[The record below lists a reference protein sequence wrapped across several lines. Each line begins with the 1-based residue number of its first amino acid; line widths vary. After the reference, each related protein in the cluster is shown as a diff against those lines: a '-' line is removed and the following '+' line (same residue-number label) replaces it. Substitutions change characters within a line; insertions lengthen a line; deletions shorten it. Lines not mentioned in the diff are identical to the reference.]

1 MDKQQAAEL
10 KKIQATIKHLEDANK
25 LHHQQI
31 KLNNKLIKDL
41 YKAAAR
47 IENQLGV
54 NLDFP
59 ESIPF

>member
-1 MDKQQAAEL
+1 MNKEKAAEL
-10 KKIQATIKHLEDANK
+10 NKIKATISHLEQANK
-25 LHHQQI
+25 LHHEQI

-41 YKAAAR
+41 YRQAAR
-47 IENQLGV
+47 IENPLGV